1 MLLAR
6 NWPRGRGQWG
16 TAVLATAVLLGPLAY
31 ALPSIPRPFI
41 WEPLVWGLAVLVGYW
56 GFGRAVARIVGRR
69 VDVGLCVAWGMAAV
83 VALSGPLLALGVLSR
98 SVLLAIVV
106 VGNLLAAV
114 GVLTDWPRTRLR
126 GRAFVAMARRRPLIL
141 APLVVLLFLGG
152 LQYVA
157 SASDF
162 YTNPYDDDIA
172 YLPLIKRL
180 HDVGN
185 LDEPFSFRRIS
196 SYGGQTVLG
205 AIDLLRGGF
214 ANANLFDRGQCFL
227 LVMALFAGALRRAR
241 RPAALAMVMGILFLL
256 VQEDLHINLASYF
269 SGVAVFL
276 ALYRSQAMALERRGW
291 LGSLPS
297 VLLAAM
303 AITLRQ
309 NYIPVAVLALVLPH
323 VFAWWEERR
332 ATPKLPSG
340 SRVLPVDR
348 EALVDLL
355 RVSAI
360 LSVAVLGYCVAAYRS
375 NRTFLFPLSLG
386 TFNPAMQLKAT
397 VPSMVGELKLLFTAI
412 VEMEPLRILLL
423 VIPAG
428 FALRDGRR
436 GRPLLALLVAA
447 IVGFFLL
454 VHSFTQAGPTEMS
467 RYSFGFL
474 AAAVLAVFAE
484 AACSASKGAP
494 TRRTVHASRL
504 AQVLVWAGLAI
515 QVTTRRAVE
524 APKHVTAFRNI
535 AQAASFRKRAGD
547 IWPVEA
553 DRYARMQATLP
564 SGAKVAILLDEPYHL
579 DFGKQQIA
587 NLDMPGYCS
596 PGSRIPSF
604 RGPEALEEYLRGEG
618 FSFVAFVRSD
628 FSRYQYRREFW
639 FERMILTD
647 AEVWR
652 IFSAYILDFMGNL
665 ATLAERH
672 AILFEERGMVVMD
685 LSKPALPKVTP

>member
-1 MLLAR
+1 M
-6 NWPRGRGQWG
+6 
-16 TAVLATAVLLGPLAY
+16 LATAVLLGPLAY
-31 ALPSIPRPFI
+31 ALPSIPRPFL

-56 GFGRAVARIVGRR
+56 GFGRGVARVVGRR
-69 VDVGLCVAWGMAAV
+69 VDMGLCVAWGMAAV
-83 VALSGPLLALGVLSR
+83 VVLSGPLLALGVLSR

-106 VGNLLAAV
+106 VGNLLAALS
-114 GVLTDWPRTRLR
+114 VLTDWPRTRLR
-126 GRAFVAMARRRPLIL
+126 GRALVAMARRRPLIL

-157 SASDF
+157 SASDL

-180 HDVGN
+180 HDIGN

-205 AIDLLRGGF
+205 ALDLLRGGF

-269 SGVAVFL
+269 SGVAVFF

-291 LGSLPS
+291 RDSVPS
-297 VLLAAM
+297 VLLAAT

-332 ATPKLPSG
+332 ATPKLSSG
-340 SRVLPVDR
+340 SRLLPVDR
-348 EALVDLL
+348 EALALLL
-355 RVSAI
+355 RVGAI

-412 VEMEPLRILLL
+412 VEMEPLRVLLL

-447 IVGFFLL
+447 IAGFFLL

-484 AACSASKGAP
+484 AASSASKGAP
-494 TRRTVHASRL
+494 ARGSVHAPRL

-524 APKHVTAFRNI
+524 APKHVTVFRNI

-553 DRYARMQATLP
+553 DRYARMQATIP
-564 SGAKVAILLDEPYHL
+564 TGAKVAILLDEPYLL

-596 PGSRIPSF
+596 SGSRIPSF

-665 ATLAERH
+665 AILSEKH
-672 AILFEERGMVVMD
+672 AVLFEERGMVVMD